1 MIAAERLA
9 AAPVVSRP
17 HLSAEQQAE
26 KFPPRPV
33 PAHWS
38 AAGMDRDGVLR
49 TWGEATPRQE
59 DSRNHD
65 FRRRGLMLM
74 LDWLQEQPGRTWHQR
89 WHASGADAAGERW
102 ADGPACRLE
111 RHAKF
116 SRTRLE
122 TMTSSLVVMV
132 GADVIR
138 PLLGW
143 LLTGGRK
150 RKLARKMIRSRDAD
164 GFARLDNFCQ
174 ADPGISDMARPPPCS
189 APQSSSPP
197 RAGRWPT
204 SWWGTYWTLWQSR
217 QLRGS
222 RRSGSATF
230 RALRETG
237 VFGAGVPT
245 LREIQSI
252 GQRPVEELVDRYP
265 IACRPIR
272 DLLVEY
278 LKERQ
283 PALDYGTLRGHT
295 YQLTK
300 CFWQDLELH
309 HPGIDSLRLAA
320 DVAAT
325 WRRPHPRADAP
336 PAAQEY
342 DARVHRMGLVAR
354 DSPEA
359 STPTRRPAGSP
370 TPPVAT
376 NRVGKPGPGP
386 VLADSPS
393 IFPARNDIGALLPNT
408 TLAFTT
414 PTVTKANVMLAPPN
428 SPTVSV
434 SAGKPLAPMGDEW
447 EKDLAHEG

>member
-102 ADGPACRLE
+102 ADGPASWLE
-111 RHAKF
+111 RHDKF
-116 SRTRLE
+116 SRTPLE

-138 PLLGW
+138 PSLGW

-150 RKLARKMIRSRDAD
+150 PKLARNMIRSRDAD

-174 ADPGISDMARPPPCS
+174 ADPGISDMAR
-189 APQSSSPP
+189 
-197 RAGRWPT
+197 RAALFRTAVIIAAKG
-204 SWWGTYWTLWQSR
+204 GTVANIVVGDLLDVLAVEA

-245 LREIQSI
+245 LREIRSI

-295 YQLTK
+295 YQLAK

-309 HPGIDSLRLAA
+309 RPGIDSLRLAA

-325 WRRPHPRADAP
+325 WRRPHPRAGAP

-354 DSPEA
+354 DPSRDGHGRHRRAHRPVGTGPHRGRVQQDPGQTGQVRSP
-359 STPTRRPAGSP
+359 G
-370 TPPVAT
+370 
-376 NRVGKPGPGP
+376 
-386 VLADSPS
+386 
-393 IFPARNDIGALLPNT
+393 
-408 TLAFTT
+408 
-414 PTVTKANVMLAPPN
+414 
-428 SPTVSV
+428 
-434 SAGKPLAPMGDEW
+434 
-447 EKDLAHEG
+447 